1 MTQAKQIKTTNT
13 IPTVI
18 ILAGKTGGPLIPLL
32 AIDKNLS
39 THKTILF
46 GVRKGFEVKLANS
59 QNLPIYFLPEVKL
72 HLLSFAKLNPIE
84 LIIGLFLSVWSIF
97 AFGFSCF
104 IAMIYLLKIRP
115 QLILSAGSFLA
126 VPVLYTLTVL
136 NKVGI
141 LDTKVIIHQQDPK
154 PGISNRLT
162 SRLATIGTVSYQYTK
177 DEYPQ
182 FSNYNLIPNPL
193 DIERFALA
201 KDKILIETNL
211 QNFYELRNLPSRR
224 GLELPIL
231 LIFGGGS
238 GAQFINNWVWDNIDL
253 LTKSFDIIHLIGGSS
268 LAKES
273 TNSYKLPINYLQLNS
288 LLEDMPRALVD
299 SDIVLCRSGLSS
311 ITELEYLGKPA
322 CLIPIP
328 GSHQELNA
336 KLVADKFTILD
347 QSKSDLWLDQIN
359 QTYLSSKSKSHN
371 WSIDTKIKL
380 EHYYQKVSELFNS

>member
-1 MTQAKQIKTTNT
+1 MTETKPIKPNLK

-32 AIDKNLS
+32 AIDKNLT
-39 THKTILF
+39 THRTVLF
-46 GVRKGFEVKLANS
+46 GVRKGFEVNLAQS

-72 HLLSFAKLNPIE
+72 HLLSFKKLNPLE
-84 LIIGLFLSVWSIF
+84 LIAGLFLTIWSIF

-104 IAMIYLLKIRP
+104 ISMIYLLKLRP

-136 NKVGI
+136 NKLKI
-141 LDTKVIIHQQDPK
+141 LNTKVIIHQQDPK

-162 SRLATIGTVSYQYTK
+162 SRLATLGTVSYQYTK
-177 DEYPQ
+177 DNYPQ
-182 FSNYNLIPNPL
+182 FANYSLIPNPL

-201 KDKILIETNL
+201 KDKILIESNL
-211 QNFYELRNLPSRR
+211 QNFYELRALLSRR

-238 GAQFINNWVWDNIDL
+238 GAQFINGWVWDNIDSL
-253 LTKSFDIIHLIGGSS
+253 SKNFDVIHLIGGNSI
-268 LAKES
+268 AKES
-273 TNSYKLPINYLQLNS
+273 TNSCKLPINYLQLNS
-288 LLEDMPRALVD
+288 LLEDMPNALVE
-299 SDIVLCRSGLSS
+299 SDIVVCRSGLSS

-336 KLVADKFTILD
+336 SLVKDKFTILD
-347 QSKSDLWLDQIN
+347 QSKADLWLDQIN
-359 QTYLSSKSKSHN
+359 QTYINSKGKSHN
-371 WSIDTKIKL
+371 WSIDTKVKL
-380 EHYYQKVSELFNS
+380 EHYYQKVSELLNS